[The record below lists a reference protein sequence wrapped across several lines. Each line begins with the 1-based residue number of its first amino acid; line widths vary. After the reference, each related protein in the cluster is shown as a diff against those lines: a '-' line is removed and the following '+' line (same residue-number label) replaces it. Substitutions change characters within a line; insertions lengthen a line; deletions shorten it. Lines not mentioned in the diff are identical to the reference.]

1 MSKKTTTRPRGFAA
15 WNPTAGCLA
24 LIEKVLAVL
33 AEYGAYLPLTV
44 RQIFYRLVGAHGYEK
59 TEAAYER
66 LGEEIARARRAG
78 IIDFGAIRDDGSD
91 WRALLLE
98 ERRPVWSGPSS
109 DGRKIHARP
118 SGREVLIEVY

>member
-1 MSKKTTTRPRGFAA
+1 M
-15 WNPTAGCLA
+15 
-24 LIEKVLAVL
+24 

-66 LGEEIARARRAG
+66 LGEKIARARRAG
-78 IIDFGAIRDDGSD
+78 IIEFGAIRDDGSD
-91 WRALLLE
+91 WRMPFCWKNAGRFGPVL
-98 ERRPVWSGPSS
+98 RRMG
-109 DGRKIHARP
+109 GRFHARP

>member
-33 AEYGAYLPLTV
+33 AEYGAYLPLT
-44 RQIFYRLVGAHGYEK
+44 
-59 TEAAYER
+59 YER
-66 LGEEIARARRAG
+66 LGEKIARACRAG

-91 WRALLLE
+91 WRMPFCWKNAGRFGPVL
-98 ERRPVWSGPSS
+98 RRMG
-109 DGRKIHARP
+109 GRFHARP